1 MPDLKDILKQIA
13 KTETTAELRDYWLD
27 QYVVIVEKEIIIF
40 DTSTINFFGTENIA
54 KPVTPIASINL
65 EKLINNGIVD
75 EVLMQQNVEVA
86 VRMLDSS
93 LDVFKFIPE
102 VSSLVEQFRKIG
114 IKLINFEKYLGDESL
129 ISYKEKFENLGSAFS
144 NACYRS
150 SESLAEE
157 KGVCLDWDN
166 LKFQLRP
173 KPFEYWYNME
183 TGEIHNGLEV
193 YEDYTP
199 QTVRNSPFEVVP
211 RRNSH
216 IIILPNNPEWSIWS
230 DREVNN
236 IDVKFDVETQV
247 HSNLA
252 PNSSINNIQIDE
264 VPSSDPSLRS
274 TSNIHPETIPF
285 NQVLPNIMDSMNQR
299 IQSKQVIK
307 NSFNLGNEILDS
319 KVSFESNP
327 ILNDGNE
334 MNDDESKMFLKSMN
348 LENNRVEKPDLDAVK
363 TGHELIPLEMV
374 KTLAISEIPLTSEVS
389 NRREIGLEVKS
400 EKKKEIKEIKPLN
413 PKLAQ
418 INKITENQSHIIK
431 NINNYSMSQYTIALQ
446 QIVSLNNLGSFL
458 INANYDAD
466 GLKMLTYQGG
476 ELSSEND
483 KLVRSYL
490 GLINM
495 SLSKG
500 LTPTEISEE
509 IVEELDDDSNIVMQ
523 MVNMLGSVLK
533 TLPVNISQVNS
544 NSLKS
549 LDLITVRRAA
559 KTKTNVLES

>member
-236 IDVKFDVETQV
+236 IDVKFDVETQA
-247 HSNLA
+247 HINLA

-327 ILNDGNE
+327 ILNDENQ

-348 LENNRVEKPDLDAVK
+348 LENNRSEKPDLDAVK

-374 KTLAISEIPLTSEVS
+374 KTLVLSETPLTSEVS
-389 NRREIGLEVKS
+389 NKREIGLEVKS

-476 ELSSEND
+476 ELSNEND

-549 LDLITVRRAA
+549 LDLVTVRRAA

>member
-40 DTSTINFFGTENIA
+40 DASTINFFGTENIA

-93 LDVFKFIPE
+93 LDVFKFTPE

-114 IKLINFEKYLGDESL
+114 IKLINFEKYLGDESSV
-129 ISYKEKFENLGSAFS
+129 SYKEKFENLGSAFS

-236 IDVKFDVETQV
+236 IDVKFDVETQA

-307 NSFNLGNEILDS
+307 NSFSLGNEILDS

-327 ILNDGNE
+327 ILNDENQT
-334 MNDDESKMFLKSMN
+334 NDDESKMFLKSMN
-348 LENNRVEKPDLDAVK
+348 LEHNRAEKPDLDAVK
-363 TGHELIPLEMV
+363 TGHELIPLEIV

-389 NRREIGLEVKS
+389 NKREIGLEVKS
-400 EKKKEIKEIKPLN
+400 EKKKEIKEIKSLN

-476 ELSSEND
+476 ELSNEND

-549 LDLITVRRAA
+549 LDLVTVRRAA

>member
-236 IDVKFDVETQV
+236 IDVKFDVETQA

-307 NSFNLGNEILDS
+307 NSFSLGNEILDS

-327 ILNDGNE
+327 ILNNKNQ

-348 LENNRVEKPDLDAVK
+348 LENNRSEKPDLDAVK

-389 NRREIGLEVKS
+389 NKREIGLEVKS
-400 EKKKEIKEIKPLN
+400 EKKKEIKEIKLLN

-476 ELSSEND
+476 ELSNEND

-549 LDLITVRRAA
+549 LDLVTVRRAA